1 MSSDSLPCLI
11 LEARYPKTNKR
22 ASIVFD
28 FPEPLG
34 PTIAEKDLRTSV
46 IECQRHN
53 GIYLVE
59 WTNFLTAGI
68 ALEIDQR
75 HLVNHKP

>member
-11 LEARYPKTNKR
+11 LEARYPKTNSR

-34 PTIAEKDLRTSV
+34 PTIAEKDFRRSV
-46 IECQRHN
+46 IESMRHN
-53 GIYLVE
+53 RIYLVE

-75 HLVNHKP
+75 HLVNHKS